1 MQDAIYP
8 AWWRSTIEDVGWP
21 GVTYSGPEPLK
32 DVPLLHKYFDLCL
45 KQSTL
50 KLVNLM
56 QKGEFNPLFMNYF
69 LMNWLFISPRS
80 VINASMLDSLLE
92 GETPEEKQAIL
103 VELFE
108 GYEHHNID
116 AFLAEA
122 LPYFSFS
129 FRHPSSAP
137 TNAEVLAS

>member
-21 GVTYSGPEPLK
+21 GVTYSGSGPLK

-50 KLVNLM
+50 KLVKLM
-56 QKGEFNPLFMNYF
+56 QKVEINPLFMNYF

-80 VINASMLDSLLE
+80 VINARILDSLLE
-92 GETPEEKQAIL
+92 DETPAEKQAIL

-108 GYEHHNID
+108 SYDQPNID
-116 AFLAEA
+116 AVLAE
-122 LPYFSFS
+122 
-129 FRHPSSAP
+129 
-137 TNAEVLAS
+137 